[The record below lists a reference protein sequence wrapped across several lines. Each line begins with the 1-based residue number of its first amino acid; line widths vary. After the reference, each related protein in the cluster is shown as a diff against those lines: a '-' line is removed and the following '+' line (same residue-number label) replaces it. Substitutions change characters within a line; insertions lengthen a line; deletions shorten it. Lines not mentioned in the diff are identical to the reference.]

1 MLLCQ
6 ILTQSLAL
14 ARVGEE
20 DLYLGLSGHSL
31 LGPTGTKLGRGH
43 GAAGGGAP
51 CELLLPHWAWLG
63 AWVRAVLQGFKL
75 QGYLSIQCPQMTIS
89 LQNSTLYT
97 SQLYTSTSQVFFAA
111 GGRKDGKG

>member
-31 LGPTGTKLGRGH
+31 LGPTGTKLGCGQGLLVEGH
-43 GAAGGGAP
+43 PVSSFSHTGLG
-51 CELLLPHWAWLG
+51 LG

-89 LQNSTLYT
+89 LQNSTP